1 MFHPFKKP
9 EIGPKPDTKK
19 PGPPEARYTKA
30 RARPKPKKPR
40 PATSLIRWL
49 FGISALFMIINM
61 SENMSPHFFITYYSS
76 MCGWSVRQ
84 FGRPKRLAKFCP
96 RCNGFLA
103 HMRPGKKRPSK
114 EVWSMPFPLEAQIR
128 HSSIL
133 LCKSLSLHVLAGT
146 HTEYVVRSYCS
157 MYSLLLSGWL
167 VAWRYWWMSLS
178 RLRTDQSS
186 GVEEPSG
193 FCFKY

>member
-1 MFHPFKKP
+1 MDWQIKAKPKNISGFLSENVSPYFFHYIYFSVSDWWGDS
-9 EIGPKPDTKK
+9 EGLNALRSLSSMQWFF
-19 PGPPEARYTKA
+19 GSHEAR
-30 RARPKPKKPR
+30 
-40 PATSLIRWL
+40 
-49 FGISALFMIINM
+49 
-61 SENMSPHFFITYYSS
+61 E
-76 MCGWSVRQ
+76 
-84 FGRPKRLAKFCP
+84 
-96 RCNGFLA
+96 
-103 HMRPGKKRPSK
+103 KRPSK

-133 LCKSLSLHVLAGT
+133 LCKSLSLHVLAST

-178 RLRTDQSS
+178 RLLTDQSG

-193 FCFKY
+193 FCFKYYLTLFTQNIYL

>member
-1 MFHPFKKP
+1 MDWQIKAKP
-9 EIGPKPDTKK
+9 KNISSFLSENVSPYFLITYTSVCLIG
-19 PGPPEARYTKA
+19 EAIRKA
-30 RARPKPKKPR
+30 RMPC
-40 PATSLIRWL
+40 
-49 FGISALFMIINM
+49 
-61 SENMSPHFFITYYSS
+61 E
-76 MCGWSVRQ
+76 V
-84 FGRPKRLAKFCP
+84 CP

-178 RLRTDQSS
+178 RLRTDQSG

-193 FCFKY
+193 FCFKYQLFSHRISTCK

>member
-1 MFHPFKKP
+1 MDWQIKQK
-9 EIGPKPDTKK
+9 TKN
-19 PGPPEARYTKA
+19 
-30 RARPKPKKPR
+30 
-40 PATSLIRWL
+40 
-49 FGISALFMIINM
+49 ISSCL
-61 SENMSPHFFITYYSS
+61 SENESQYFFHYIYFAVCLIGEAIRKAWTP
-76 MCGWSVRQ
+76 CEV
-84 FGRPKRLAKFCP
+84 CP